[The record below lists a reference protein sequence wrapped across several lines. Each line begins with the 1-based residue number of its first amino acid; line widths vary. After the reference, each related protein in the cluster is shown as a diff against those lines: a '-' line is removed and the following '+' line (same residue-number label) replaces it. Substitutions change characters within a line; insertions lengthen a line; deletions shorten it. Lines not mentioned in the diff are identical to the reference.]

1 MADQDPTVPRSVIN
15 YSNSVFTDRNA
26 FYNYD
31 RTTPAQDKETVV
43 KQNPPFKFPGNTYR
57 DIANNTQIMRRGFMR
72 SILFDDKIF
81 KKYYDAAHTGE
92 NNNGN
97 SSAKYVGAGFT
108 GTAPGNRKL
117 NFQFNPDYLERSV
130 SQSVGSMN
138 PLLQNPAQLRQ
149 SVPGTAKFGFS
160 MTFNRE
166 MEVAAGGFKRK
177 QLQYDY
183 NKFQDDYAAFSKNP
197 DPEVLGV
204 LADLMIFDTI
214 IGQGISP
221 DIVEAVSL
229 FTERSVVQQQK
240 YEQETIDDY
249 KKNNPKGTEVPEA
262 STTDFDVNTLME
274 NVNFGNSAFLNPLP
288 VRIVFSDYFMIEGVV
303 TASNVGFQKFSKDL
317 IPTVCQVNV
326 SVDALYIG
334 FAQRNAYLT
343 KQLEESASEAA
354 NQKEADDAEIKAIQ
368 QKLDAK
374 IGRIDTN
381 YNRLLAFG
389 FDSINLQTLG
399 DTASAHS
406 QVPVSSSALW
416 KYQWDTGTNYGG
428 YSSTVPLEM
437 WYNYRFLY
445 SDYNGEVTK
454 NNWSNNL
461 PFSAACFFA
470 TTIDLG
476 IENFDEKNIRVVAQ
490 NPVFYF
496 KYIKP
501 DKTTINYSIP
511 GSITQTESFVGKVA
525 GITDVT
531 VPDPNN
537 PTPTPRTLV
546 PLYTNAYGF
555 NYLIGLDTSK
565 KLPDQGYAKQT
576 LMNGSS
582 QMTLLESGLSVDF
595 YFEVDITT
603 KATGTPT
610 TVRSNVKK
618 ITKRLQ
624 WGEKFFHTFVTTEYI
639 TLNKKIGPNTPRGQY
654 T

>member
-1 MADQDPTVPRSVIN
+1 MASNDPIT
-15 YSNSVFTDRNA
+15 YGNSVFTDRNA

-57 DIANNTQIMRRGFMR
+57 DISNTSQIMRRGFMR

-108 GTAPGNRKL
+108 GAAPGNRKL

-183 NKFQDDYAAFSKNP
+183 NTFQEDYATFSQNP

-229 FTERSVVQQQK
+229 FTERSVVRQQEYEQQQIEE
-240 YEQETIDDY
+240 YT
-249 KKNNPKGTEVPEA
+249 KNNPKGTEKPAAATE
-262 STTDFDVNTLME
+262 DFNVNTLTQ
-274 NVNFGNSAFLNPLP
+274 NINFGNSAFLNPLP

-343 KQLEESASEAA
+343 KQLEDSATLSAK
-354 NQKEADDAEIKAIQ
+354 QKAEDDAEIKAIQ

-381 YNRLLAFG
+381 YNRILG
-389 FDSINLQTLG
+389 YGIDGSNLQTLS
-399 DTASAHS
+399 TSTS
-406 QVPVSSSALW
+406 VQIPESSSTLW
-416 KYQWDTGTNYGG
+416 KYQWDSATNYGG

-437 WYNYRFLY
+437 WYNYRFANSNY
-445 SDYNGEVTK
+445 GGDTTKYNFTNEF
-454 NNWSNNL
+454 
-461 PFSAACFFA
+461 PFGALFFFA

-476 IENFDEKNIRVVAQ
+476 IDNFDEKNIRVIAQ

-501 DKTTINYSIP
+501 DKTTVNYSIP
-511 GSITQTESFVGKVA
+511 GSITETESLVGKVA
-525 GITDVT
+525 GITDVF
-531 VPDPNN
+531 VIDPNN
-537 PTPTPRTLV
+537 PGIAPKNLP
-546 PLYTNAYGF
+546 PLYNFGYAY
-555 NYLIGLDTSK
+555 NYKIGVDNRLA
-565 KLPDQGYAKQT
+565 LPDTGYAKQT
-576 LMNGSS
+576 LMNGTS
-582 QMTLLESGLSVDF
+582 QLTLLESGVSVDF

-610 TVRSNVKK
+610 AVRSNVKK
-618 ITKRLQ
+618 ITKHLQ
-624 WGEKFFHTFVTTEYI
+624 WGEKFLDTYVVSQYTAPPQ
-639 TLNKKIGPNTPRGQY
+639 KIGPNTPRGQY

>member
-1 MADQDPTVPRSVIN
+1 MADQDPTIPRSAIT
-15 YSNSVFTDRNA
+15 YGNSVFTDRNA

-31 RTTPAQDKETVV
+31 KTTPAQEKETIA

-81 KKYYDAAHTGE
+81 KKYYDAARTGE

-97 SSAKYVGAGFT
+97 SSAKYVGTGFS
-108 GTAPGNRKL
+108 GNAPGNRKL

-183 NKFQDDYAAFSKNP
+183 NKFQDDYANFSKTP

-221 DIVEAVSL
+221 DIVEAISL

-240 YEQETIDDY
+240 YEQEQLDDY
-249 KKNNPKGTEVPEA
+249 KKNNPDGTELPQT
-262 STTDFDVNTLME
+262 STNDFNVNTLLE

-288 VRIVFSDYFMIEGVV
+288 VRIVFSDYFMVEGVI

-343 KQLEESASEAA
+343 KQLEDSASQA
-354 NQKEADDAEIKAIQ
+354 QDQADADTAEIETIK

-381 YNRLLAFG
+381 YNRLLSYG
-389 FDSINLQTLG
+389 IDGINLQTLG
-399 DTASAHS
+399 DSAAVHS
-406 QVPVSSSALW
+406 QVPASSSNLW
-416 KYQWDTGTNYGG
+416 KYQWDSATNYGG

-437 WYNYRFLY
+437 WYNQKFVYN
-445 SDYNGEVTK
+445 DYGGDLK
-454 NNWSNNL
+454 KYNWSDDL
-461 PFSAACFFA
+461 PFSATCFFA

-476 IENFDEKNIRVVAQ
+476 LDGIDEKDIRVVVQ
-490 NPVFYF
+490 NPLFYF

-501 DKTTINYSIP
+501 DRTTVNYSIAC
-511 GSITQTESFVGKVA
+511 SITETEKLVGKVA

-537 PTPTPRTLV
+537 PTPTPRTLI
-546 PLYTNAYGF
+546 PLYQNAYGF
-555 NYLIGLDTSK
+555 NYLINIDPNK
-565 KLPDQGYAKQT
+565 KLPDLGYAKQT
-576 LMNGSS
+576 LMNGGS
-582 QMTLLESGLSVDF
+582 QLTLLESGLSVDF

-610 TVRSNVKK
+610 TVKSNVKK
-618 ITKRLQ
+618 ITKHLQ
-624 WGEKFFHTFVTTEYI
+624 WGEKFFHTFLISEYI
-639 TLNKKIGPNTPRGQY
+639 GLSKKIGPGTPPGQY

>member
-1 MADQDPTVPRSVIN
+1 MADQDPTVPRSAIN

-262 STTDFDVNTLME
+262 STTDFNVNTLMD

-343 KQLEESASEAA
+343 KQLEESATEAA

-374 IGRIDTN
+374 VGRIDTYYNILFTTGIN
-381 YNRLLAFG
+381 Y
-389 FDSINLQTLG
+389 DI
-399 DTASAHS
+399 
-406 QVPVSSSALW
+406 QVAPPGATPCAEVPASSSALW
-416 KYQWDTGTNYGG
+416 KYQWDTSTNYGG
-428 YSSTVPLEM
+428 YSNNVPLEM
-437 WYNYRFLY
+437 WYNHRFLY
-445 SDYNGEVTK
+445 SDYNGDTAQYRW
-454 NNWSNNL
+454 NDNL
-461 PFSAACFFA
+461 PISSLFFFA
-470 TTIDLG
+470 NTIDLG
-476 IENFDEKNIRVVAQ
+476 IENFDTNNIRVVAQ

-501 DKTTINYSIP
+501 DKTTVNYSIS
-511 GSITQTESFVGKVA
+511 GSIVETEAIVGKVP
-525 GITDVT
+525 GVTDNS
-531 VPDPNN
+531 PLNPNS
-537 PTPTPRTLV
+537 PTPIPVDLQ
-546 PLYTNAYGF
+546 PLYSYGYAY
-555 NYLIGLDTSK
+555 NYLITMNTDK
-565 KLPDQGYAKQT
+565 KLPDQGYAKET
-576 LMNGSS
+576 LMKGAS

-618 ITKRLQ
+618 ITKRLK
-624 WGEKFFHTFVTTEYI
+624 WGEKFFYTYVLNEYI
-639 TLNKKIGPNTPRGQY
+639 ELGKKIGPNTPRGQY